1 MPSMQKV
8 KALKRG
14 GTVGIIA
21 PAGSVKEESLL
32 KGSVELQALGFQVIC
47 SDSALSQHYYFA
59 GSHDE
64 RAAELVRMFEDPRV
78 DAIFC
83 ARGGYG
89 CHHLIGRL
97 DASRIKVNPK
107 IFIGYSD
114 ITVLLQFL
122 ENSCHMT
129 CFHGPMVAREL
140 ALGEPSYVR
149 ENLLECLTR
158 INPGQRITSS
168 GLETLRPGVAR
179 GRLTGGCLS
188 LLTATLGTRYEIET
202 TGKILFLEDV
212 NAKPYQVDRML
223 MHLKLARKLEDVQGI
238 VFGEMLHCAPG
249 SEQRY
254 SLQEIIFDI
263 LRDFGF
269 PILFGLPSGHTST
282 GALTLPFGVMAL
294 LNADEKYLELEE
306 AAVTSLYAA

>member
-1 MPSMQKV
+1 MQKV
-8 KALKRG
+8 KALKHG
-14 GTVGIIA
+14 GSIGIIA
-21 PAGSVKEESLL
+21 PAGSVNAESLL
-32 KGSVELQALGFQVIC
+32 KGSNELQALGFQVIC

-64 RAAELVRMFEDPRV
+64 RAAELLRMFEDPRI

-89 CHHLIGRL
+89 CHHLISRL

-107 IFIGYSD
+107 IFVGYSD
-114 ITVLLQFL
+114 VTVLLQFL
-122 ENSCHMT
+122 ENSCHMI

-140 ALGEPSYVR
+140 ALGEPFYVR

-158 INPGQRITSS
+158 IDPGQRITSS
-168 GLETLRPGVAR
+168 GLETLRPGLAR
-179 GRLTGGCLS
+179 GYLTGGCLS
-188 LLTATLGTRYEIET
+188 LLTATLGTPYEIQT

-223 MHLKLARKLEDVQGI
+223 MHLKLAGKLENVQGI
-238 VFGEMLHCAPG
+238 VFGEMLRCATGP
-249 SEQRY
+249 EQNY
-254 SLQEIIFDI
+254 SLQEIILDI
-263 LRDFGF
+263 LRDFDF
-269 PILFGLPSGHTST
+269 PILYGLPSGHTST

-294 LNADEKYLELEE
+294 LNASEKYLELEG
-306 AAVTSLYAA
+306 AAVTNLYAH